1 MAPAAQEF
9 RTALPSSPG
18 ACPVANRPSVA
29 VPALSRRARIL
40 IAVGVG
46 VLVLLI
52 IGSRL
57 IDAYVDWLWFDEVG
71 FRSVFSTVLAT
82 RLVQFLIAGLLVG
95 GLLAVNLAIAYRTRP
110 VFVPVAGPDDP
121 VARYRTTIL
130 ARLRLVGIGIPL
142 LVGFIAGL
150 SALGDWQTVQMFLH
164 GASFGVSDP
173 QFHKDVSFYAFDL
186 PFYRKLLGWGFV
198 IVVVSFIGALIT
210 HYLFGGL
217 RLAGRGAQLSA
228 PARVQLAVLAGV
240 FVLLKAVGYYLDR
253 YGLLFSRR
261 NPLFTGASYTD
272 LNAVLPAKLILMCIA
287 VICAV
292 AFFVGAVL
300 RNLQLPAIAIA
311 LLLLSSILVGA
322 AWPAVLEQFVVR
334 PNANER
340 EAPSIQR
347 NIAATRDAYGITDRQ
362 VTYEQ
367 YSGRSDASPADVRAD
382 SATIPNIRLLD
393 PSVLSQTFTQLQQ
406 RENFYGFPDK
416 LDVDRYTVNGKTQDY
431 IVAVRELES
440 QSLAEN
446 QRTWINQHLTFTHG
460 NGFVAAPANT
470 VNSSLADAGSG
481 EGGYPVFTVSDTS
494 RQGDIPVTQPRIY
507 FGELIDDY
515 AIVGGNPGASAREF
529 DGRPENYT
537 YQGKGGVPLGSWSR
551 RLIFASYYGE
561 RNILFNQAIGAD
573 SKIIYN
579 QHPRDRVE
587 KVAPWLTVD
596 GDPYPAVIN
605 GRIEW
610 ILDGYTT
617 LDNYPYAQRTVLGKA
632 TTDSLTG
639 VSRLPDEEISY
650 IRNSVKATVDAY
662 DGTVTLYAM
671 DENDPVLR
679 TWMDIFPGT
688 VQPNAAISNELRQ
701 HFRYPED
708 LFKVQR
714 EMLARYH
721 VNNPSV
727 FFTNDDFWNV
737 PADPTQNQPG
747 VDQPPYYVLAGSP
760 NRTGSAQFQLTSALV
775 SLRRPF
781 LASYISV
788 ACDPQNYGKITVLEL
803 PSEAQTLGPEQ
814 VQNRFVSSA
823 EVSKELNLLRQSE
836 TDVRFGNLLTLP
848 VGGGLLYVEPVYI
861 ERANRQATFPQL
873 NRVLVAY
880 GDRIGYDPT
889 LRGALNQVFG
899 AGAGDATASPGQQT
913 RPPSQSALPPPAAA
927 GTANQDVR
935 QAVTEIGDA
944 LKRLRAAQ
952 AAGDFK
958 EQGRALADLDAA
970 SKRFDAAS
978 RAAGGAATPPPGG
991 GG

>member
-1 MAPAAQEF
+1 V
-9 RTALPSSPG
+9 G
-18 ACPVANRPSVA
+18 
-29 VPALSRRARIL
+29 VPTLSRRARIL
-40 IAVGVG
+40 ITVGAAA
-46 VLVLLI
+46 LAAI
-52 IGSRL
+52 IVGSRL
-57 IDAYVDWLWFDEVG
+57 IDVYVDWLWFGEVG
-71 FRSVFSTVLAT
+71 FQSVFSTVLVT
-82 RLVQFLIAGLLVG
+82 RLVQFLVVGLVVG
-95 GLLAVNLAIAYRTRP
+95 GLLALNLVIAYRTRP
-110 VFVPVAGPDDP
+110 VFVPVVGPDDP
-121 VARYRTTIL
+121 VARYRTAVLT
-130 ARLRLVGIGIPL
+130 RLRLVGIGLPL
-142 LVGFIAGL
+142 LVGLIAGL

-164 GASFGVSDP
+164 GTSFGVTDP
-173 QFHKDVSFYAFDL
+173 TFHKDVSFYAFEL
-186 PFYRKLLGWGFV
+186 PFYRKLLGWAFV
-198 IVVVSFIGALIT
+198 AVVVSFLGALLT

-217 RLAGRGAQLSA
+217 RLAGRGGQLSG
-228 PARVQLAVLAGV
+228 PARVQLGVIAGT
-240 FVLLKAVGYYLDR
+240 FVLLKVVGYFLDR
-253 YGLLFSRR
+253 YELMFSRR

-272 LNAVLPAKLILMCIA
+272 LNAVLPAKIILMCIA
-287 VICAV
+287 LICAI

-322 AWPAVLEQFVVR
+322 GWPTVLEQFVVR

-347 NIAATRDAYGITDRQ
+347 NITATRQAYGITDRQ
-362 VTYEQ
+362 IQYEQ
-367 YSGRSDASPADVRAD
+367 YSGRSVASPVDVRGD
-382 SATIPNIRLLD
+382 TTTIPNIRLLD
-393 PSVLSQTFTQLQQ
+393 PNVLSQTFTQLQQ

-416 LDVDRYTVNGKTQDY
+416 LDVDRYTIGGKTQDY

-446 QRTWINQHLTFTHG
+446 QKTWINQHLTFTHG

-470 VNSSLADAGSG
+470 VNSALNNAGSG
-481 EGGYPVFTVSDTS
+481 EGGGYPIFTVSDTAQ
-494 RQGDIPVTQPRIY
+494 QGAIPVSQPRIY
-507 FGELIDDY
+507 YGELIDDY
-515 AIVGGNPGASAREF
+515 AIVGGDPGNRSREF

-537 YQGKGGVPLGSWSR
+537 YQGKGGVPLAGWAR
-551 RLIFASYYGE
+551 RLTFAAYYGE
-561 RNILFNQAIGAD
+561 RNILFNQGIGSQ
-573 SKIIYN
+573 SKILYN
-579 QHPRDRVE
+579 RDPRQRVE
-587 KVAPWLTVD
+587 KAAPWLTVD

-617 LDNYPYAQRTVLGKA
+617 LDDYPYAQRTVLSKA

-639 VSRLPDEEISY
+639 VSRLPDKEISY

-671 DENDPVLR
+671 NDSDPVMK
-679 TWMDIFPGT
+679 TWMKVFPGT
-688 VQPNAAISNELRQ
+688 VKPTSAISPQLRE

-714 EMLARYH
+714 EMLTRYH
-721 VNNPSV
+721 VDNPSV

-737 PADPTQNQPG
+737 PADPTQNQST
-747 VDQPPYYVLAGSP
+747 VDQPPYYVLAGPP
-760 NRTGSAQFQLTSALV
+760 NAQGSAEFQLTSALV

-788 ACDPQNYGKITVLEL
+788 ACDPENYGKFTVLEL
-803 PSEAQTLGPEQ
+803 PGDSQTLGPEQ

-861 ERANRQATFPQL
+861 ERANQQAAFPQL

-880 GDRIGYDPT
+880 GDRIGYAAT
-889 LRGALNQVFG
+889 LGEALNQVFG
-899 AGAGDATASPGQQT
+899 AGAGDATVSPGQQVVS
-913 RPPSQSALPPPAAA
+913 PPGQSTTQSPAGA
-927 GTANQDVR
+927 GTASPDMR
-935 QAVTEIGDA
+935 QAVTDITDA

-952 AAGDFK
+952 SSGDFAA
-958 EQGRALADLDAA
+958 QGKALSDLDAA
-970 SKRFDAAS
+970 TKRFAAAS
-978 RAAGGAATPPPGG
+978 GTNVTPAPGG
-991 GG
+991 GGG

>member
-1 MAPAAQEF
+1 
-9 RTALPSSPG
+9 
-18 ACPVANRPSVA
+18 VANRPSVA
-29 VPALSRRARIL
+29 VPALSPRARLL
-40 IAVGVG
+40 IVIGFAV
-46 VLVLLI
+46 LAILI

-57 IDAYVDWLWFDEVG
+57 IDTYVDWLWFGEVG
-71 FRSVFSTVLAT
+71 FRSVFSTVLVT
-82 RLVQFLIAGLLVG
+82 RLVEFLIVGLLVG
-95 GLLAVNLAIAYRTRP
+95 GLLGLNLMIAYRTRP

-121 VARYRTTIL
+121 VARYRTVIL
-130 ARLRLVGIGIPL
+130 SRLRLFGIGVPL

-150 SALGDWQTVQMFLH
+150 SALGDWKTVQMFLH
-164 GASFGVSDP
+164 GVNFGVSDP
-173 QFHKDVSFYAFDL
+173 QFHQDVSFYAFDL
-186 PFYRKLLGWGFV
+186 PFYRLLLGWAF
-198 IVVVSFIGALIT
+198 VVVVISFIGALVT

-217 RLAGRGAQLSA
+217 RLAGRGGQLSG

-240 FVLLKAVGYYLDR
+240 FVLFKALGYFLDR

-272 LNAVLPAKLILMCIA
+272 LNAVLPAKIILACIA

-347 NIAATRDAYGITDRQ
+347 NIAATREAYGVMTDRQ
-362 VTYEQ
+362 VTYSQ
-367 YSGRSDASPADVRAD
+367 YAGRSDALPADVRAD
-382 SATIPNIRLLD
+382 TATISNVRLLD
-393 PSVLSQTFTQLQQ
+393 PSVLSPTFTQLQQ

-416 LDVDRYTVNGKTQDY
+416 LDIDRYTINGKTQEY

-440 QSLAEN
+440 KSLAEN
-446 QRTWINQHLTFTHG
+446 QKTWINQHLTFTHG
-460 NGFVAAPANT
+460 NGFVAAPANI
-470 VNSSLADAGSG
+470 VNSALADSGSG
-481 EGGYPVFTVSDTS
+481 EGGYPIFTVSDTS
-494 RQGDIPVTQPRIY
+494 RQGDIPVRQPRIY

-515 AIVGGNPGASAREF
+515 AIVGGNPGAAPREF
-529 DGRPENYT
+529 DGRRESYT
-537 YQGKGGVPLGSWSR
+537 YQGTGGVPIGSWASR
-551 RLIFASYYGE
+551 LLFASYYGE
-561 RNILFNQAIGAD
+561 RNILFNQAIGPD
-573 SKIIYN
+573 SKVIYN

-605 GRIEW
+605 GRIKW

-617 LDNYPYAQRTVLGKA
+617 LDNYPYAQRTVLGQA
-632 TTDSLTG
+632 ATDSLTG
-639 VSRLPDEEISY
+639 PAYPRLPDEEISY

-671 DENDPVLR
+671 DESDPVLQ
-679 TWMDIFPGT
+679 TWMRAFPGT
-688 VQPNAAISNELRQ
+688 VQPNNTISAELRQ

-727 FFTNDDFWNV
+727 FFTNDNFWNV
-737 PADPTQNQPG
+737 PADPTLNQAT
-747 VDQPPYYVLAGSP
+747 VYQPPYYVLAGSP
-760 NRTGSAQFQLTSALV
+760 NSQGSAQFQLTSALV

-781 LASYISV
+781 LAAYISV

-803 PSEAQTLGPEQ
+803 PGESQTLGPEQ

-823 EVSKELNLLRQSE
+823 EVSKELNLLKQSD
-836 TDVRFGNLLTLP
+836 TDVRYGNLLTLP
-848 VGGGLLYVEPVYI
+848 VGNGGLLYVEPVYI

-899 AGAGDATASPGQQT
+899 AGAGDSTILPGAQPKAPNQGAPLSPGQIGAT
-913 RPPSQSALPPPAAA
+913 SSTPEM
-927 GTANQDVR
+927 R
-935 QAVTEIGDA
+935 QAVADIASA
-944 LKRLRAAQ
+944 LAHLKAAQ
-952 AAGDFK
+952 TAGDFK
-958 EQGRALADLDAA
+958 EQGKALADLDAA

-978 RAAGGAATPPPGG
+978 RAVGGGAAPAPGG
-991 GG
+991 GGG

>member
-1 MAPAAQEF
+1 
-9 RTALPSSPG
+9 
-18 ACPVANRPSVA
+18 V
-29 VPALSRRARIL
+29 
-40 IAVGVG
+40 
-46 VLVLLI
+46 
-52 IGSRL
+52 
-57 IDAYVDWLWFDEVG
+57 
-71 FRSVFSTVLAT
+71 
-82 RLVQFLIAGLLVG
+82 
-95 GLLAVNLAIAYRTRP
+95 
-110 VFVPVAGPDDP
+110 
-121 VARYRTTIL
+121 
-130 ARLRLVGIGIPL
+130 
-142 LVGFIAGL
+142 
-150 SALGDWQTVQMFLH
+150 
-164 GASFGVSDP
+164 
-173 QFHKDVSFYAFDL
+173 
-186 PFYRKLLGWGFV
+186 
-198 IVVVSFIGALIT
+198 
-210 HYLFGGL
+210 
-217 RLAGRGAQLSA
+217 
-228 PARVQLAVLAGV
+228 
-240 FVLLKAVGYYLDR
+240 LKAVGYYLDR

-272 LNAVLPAKLILMCIA
+272 LNAVLPAKVILMCIA

-292 AFFVGAVL
+292 AFFAGAVL

-347 NIAATRDAYGITDRQ
+347 NIAATREAYGITDRQ
-362 VTYEQ
+362 VSYRQ

-382 SATIPNIRLLD
+382 TATIPNIRLLD

-470 VNSSLADAGSG
+470 VNSALADAGSG
-481 EGGYPVFTVSDTS
+481 EGGYPIFTVSDTS
-494 RQGDIPVTQPRIY
+494 RQGDIPVAQPRVY

-515 AIVGGNPGASAREF
+515 AIVGGNPGAPPREF

-551 RLIFASYYGE
+551 RLLFASYYGE
-561 RNILFNQAIGAD
+561 RNILFNQAIGPD

-662 DGTVTLYAM
+662 DGTVTLYAV
-671 DENDPVLR
+671 DESDPVLR

-688 VQPNAAISNELRQ
+688 VQPSSAISNALRQ

-714 EMLARYH
+714 EMLTRYH

-747 VDQPPYYVLAGSP
+747 VDQPPYYVLAGYP
-760 NRTGSAQFQLTSALV
+760 NGSGPPQFQLTSALV

-788 ACDPQNYGKITVLEL
+788 GCDPQNYGKITVLEL
-803 PSEAQTLGPEQ
+803 PSESQTLGPEQ

-899 AGAGDATASPGQQT
+899 AGAGDATAAPDQQT
-913 RPPSQSALPPPAAA
+913 RVPSQTASPPAAA
-927 GTANQDVR
+927 STANPDMR
-935 QAVTEIGDA
+935 QAVNDIGDA
-944 LKRLRAAQ
+944 LRRLRAAQ

-970 SKRFDAAS
+970 SKRFEAAS
-978 RAAGGAATPPPGG
+978 KAAGGATVPAPVGG
-991 GG
+991 G

>member
-1 MAPAAQEF
+1 
-9 RTALPSSPG
+9 
-18 ACPVANRPSVA
+18 VANRPPVG

-40 IAVGVG
+40 ITVGVAA
-46 VLVLLI
+46 LVTLI

-57 IDAYVDWLWFDEVG
+57 IDTYVDWLWFGEVG
-71 FRSVFSTVLAT
+71 FQTVFSTILVT
-82 RLVQFLIAGLLVG
+82 RLVQFVVIGLVVG
-95 GLLAVNLAIAYRTRP
+95 GLLALNIMFAFRTRP
-110 VFVPVAGPDDP
+110 VFVPVVGPEDP
-121 VARYRTTIL
+121 VARYRSAIVG
-130 ARLRLVGIGIPL
+130 RLRLVGLGIPV
-142 LVGFIAGL
+142 LVGLIAGL

-164 GASFGVSDP
+164 GTSFGVYDP

-186 PFYRKLLGWGFV
+186 PFYRTLLDWAFV
-198 IVVVSFIGALIT
+198 AVVVSFLGALLT

-217 RLAGRGAQLSA
+217 RLAGRGGQLSGPARAQLG
-228 PARVQLAVLAGV
+228 VLAGT
-240 FVLLKAVGYYLDR
+240 FVLLKALGYFFDR
-253 YGLLFSRR
+253 YELMFSRR

-272 LNAVLPAKLILMCIA
+272 LNAVLPAKIILMCIA

-300 RNLQLPAIAIA
+300 RNLQLPAIAIV

-322 AWPAVLEQFVVR
+322 AWPTVLEQFVVR

-340 EAPSIQR
+340 EAPSIQH
-347 NIAATRDAYGITDRQ
+347 NIAATREAYGITDQ
-362 VTYEQ
+362 KIIYSQ
-367 YSGRSDASPADVRAD
+367 YSGRSDVSLADVRAD
-382 SATIPNIRLLD
+382 TATIPNVRLLD
-393 PSVLSQTFTQLQQ
+393 PSVLSPTFTQLEQ

-416 LDVDRYTVNGKTQDY
+416 LDVDRYTINGKTQDY

-440 QSLAEN
+440 ASLAEN

-470 VNSSLADAGSG
+470 VNSALKDAGSG

-494 RQGDIPVTQPRIY
+494 QQGYIPVQQPRIY

-515 AIVGGNPGASAREF
+515 AIVGGNPGARPREF

-537 YQGKGGVPLGSWSR
+537 YQGKGGVSLGSWAR
-551 RLIFASYYGE
+551 RLIFSSYYGE
-561 RNILFNQAIGAD
+561 RNILFNQAIGPN
-573 SKIIYN
+573 SRIIYN

-587 KVAPWLTVD
+587 KAAPWLTVD

-617 LDNYPYAQRTVLGKA
+617 LANYPYAQRTVLSKA

-639 VSRLPDEEISY
+639 PSRPPLPDEEISY

-662 DGTVTLYAM
+662 DGTVTLYAV
-671 DENDPVLR
+671 DEHDPVLR
-679 TWMDIFPGT
+679 TWMNVFPGT
-688 VQPNAAISNELRQ
+688 VRPASAISNELRA

-708 LFKVQR
+708 LFKIQR

-737 PADPTQNQPG
+737 PTDPTQNQQG
-747 VDQPPYYVLAGSP
+747 VDQPPYYVLAGPP
-760 NRTGSAQFQLTSALV
+760 NGGGPAGFQLTSALV

-781 LASYISV
+781 LAAYISV
-788 ACDPQNYGKITVLEL
+788 GCDPEDYGKIRVLEL
-803 PSEAQTLGPEQ
+803 PGESQTLGPEQ

-823 EVSKELNLLRQSE
+823 DVSRELNLLRQSE
-836 TDVRFGNLLTLP
+836 TDVRYGNLLTLP

-861 ERANRQATFPQL
+861 ERANRQAAFPQL

-880 GDRIGYDPT
+880 GDRIGYAPT
-889 LRGALNQVFG
+889 LREALNQVFG
-899 AGAGDATASPGQQT
+899 AGAGDATVSPDQQAKAPNQGATQSPAPAGAGAASW
-913 RPPSQSALPPPAAA
+913 
-927 GTANQDVR
+927 DMR
-935 QAVTEIGDA
+935 QAVTDIADA

-952 AAGDFK
+952 AAGDFAA
-958 EQGRALADLDAA
+958 QGRALGDLDAA
-970 SKRFDAAS
+970 TKRFDT
-978 RAAGGAATPPPGG
+978 AAGAAGNAATPAPGG
-991 GG
+991 GGG

>member
-1 MAPAAQEF
+1 
-9 RTALPSSPG
+9 
-18 ACPVANRPSVA
+18 VANRPPVG

-40 IAVGVG
+40 ITAGV
-46 VLVLLI
+46 VALVALI

-57 IDAYVDWLWFDEVG
+57 VDVYVDWLWFAEVG
-71 FRSVFSTVLAT
+71 FRPVFSTVLLT
-82 RLVQFLIAGLLVG
+82 RLVQFVVVGLVVG
-95 GLLAVNLAIAYRTRP
+95 GLLALNIVIAYRTRP
-110 VFVPVAGPDDP
+110 VFVPVVGPEDP
-121 VARYRTTIL
+121 VARYRTAIVG
-130 ARLRLVGIGIPL
+130 RLRLVGAGIPV
-142 LVGFIAGL
+142 LVGLIAGL

-164 GASFGVSDP
+164 GTSFGVSDP
-173 QFHKDVSFYAFDL
+173 QFHKDVGFYAFEL
-186 PFYRKLLGWGFV
+186 PFFRVLLAWAFV
-198 IVVVSFIGALIT
+198 AVVISFIGALIT
-210 HYLFGGL
+210 HYLFAGF
-217 RLAGRGAQLSA
+217 RLAGRGGQLSG
-228 PARVQLAVLAGV
+228 PARVQLGILAGI
-240 FVLLKAVGYYLDR
+240 FVLLKALGYYLDR
-253 YGLLFSRR
+253 YGLLFSQR
-261 NPLFTGASYTD
+261 NLLFTGASYTD
-272 LNAVLPAKLILMCIA
+272 LNAVLPAKIILMCIA
-287 VICAV
+287 VICAI

-311 LLLLSSILVGA
+311 LLVLSSILVGA
-322 AWPAVLEQFVVR
+322 AWPVVLEQFVVR

-347 NIAATRDAYGITDRQ
+347 NISATRQAYGITDRQ
-362 VTYEQ
+362 VEYIP
-367 YSGRSDASPADVRAD
+367 YSGRSVASSADVRD
-382 SATIPNIRLLD
+382 DTTTIPNVRLLD
-393 PSVLSQTFTQLQQ
+393 PNVLSPTFTQLQQ

-416 LDVDRYTVNGKTQDY
+416 LDVDRYSLNGKTQDY

-440 QSLAEN
+440 KSLAEN

-470 VNSSLADAGSG
+470 VTPD
-481 EGGYPVFTVSDTS
+481 GYPVFTVSDTS
-494 RQGDIPVTQPRIY
+494 RQGDIPVQQPRIY

-515 AIVGGNPGASAREF
+515 AIVGGNPGAGAREF

-537 YQGKGGVPLGSWSR
+537 YQGRGGVPLGNWASR
-551 RLIFASYYGE
+551 LLFASYYGE
-561 RNILFNQAIGAD
+561 RNILFNQAIGPD

-596 GDPYPAVIN
+596 GDPYPAVVN
-605 GRIEW
+605 GRVEW

-617 LDNYPYAQRTVLGKA
+617 LNDYPYAQRTELGKA

-662 DGTVTLYAM
+662 DGTVTLYAV
-671 DENDPVLR
+671 DESDPVLR
-679 TWMDIFPGT
+679 TWMNAFPGT
-688 VQPNAAISNELRQ
+688 VQPASAISKELRQ

-714 EMLARYH
+714 EMLTRYH

-737 PADPTQNQPG
+737 PTDPTQNQQG
-747 VDQPPYYVLAGSP
+747 VDQPPYYIQAGPP
-760 NRTGSAQFQLTSALV
+760 NGRGRVEFQLTSALV

-788 ACDPQNYGKITVLEL
+788 GSDPEDYGKIRVLEL
-803 PSEAQTLGPEQ
+803 PGESQTLGPEQ

-823 EVSKELNLLRQSE
+823 QVSTELNLLRQSE
-836 TDVRFGNLLTLP
+836 TDVRYGNLLTLP

-861 ERANRQATFPQL
+861 ERANQQAAFPQL

-880 GDRIGYDPT
+880 GDRIGYAPT
-889 LRGALNQVFG
+889 LREALNQVFG
-899 AGAGDATASPGQQT
+899 AGAGDATVSPYQQAQA
-913 RPPSQSALPPPAAA
+913 PNQSGAQPPAAA
-927 GTANQDVR
+927 GVGAGGTNQTMR
-935 QAVTEIGDA
+935 QAVNDIADA
-944 LKRLRAAQ
+944 LKRLRTAQ
-952 AAGDFK
+952 ANGDFTA
-958 EQGRALADLDAA
+958 QGKALADLDAA
-970 SKRFDAAS
+970 TKRFDTAA
-978 RAAGGAATPPPGG
+978 AAGGSATPPPAGG